1 MEYLALALVKKGRTI
16 KGSVTSTVSL
26 LKRGLDLLYGH
37 MDKERKIELT
47 LESGFVCD
55 FDPDFDLTV
64 NSTAIEKVQWK
75 FQHGEHSYSVADV
88 FGESQAERLPTEC
101 ILPDL

>member
-1 MEYLALALVKKGRTI
+1 ME
-16 KGSVTSTVSL
+16 
-26 LKRGLDLLYGH
+26 
-37 MDKERKIELT
+37 IELE

-55 FDPDFDLTV
+55 FEPDFELTV

-75 FQHGEHSYSVADV
+75 FQDGNHTRALANV
-88 FGESQAERLPTEC
+88 FGESQDEGIPTEC